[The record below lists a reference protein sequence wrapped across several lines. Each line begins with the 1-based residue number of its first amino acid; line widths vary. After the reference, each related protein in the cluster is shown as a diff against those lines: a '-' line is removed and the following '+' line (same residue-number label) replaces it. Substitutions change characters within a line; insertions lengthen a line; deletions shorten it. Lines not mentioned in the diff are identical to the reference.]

1 MSKIFIWIAH
11 NKKRHKNIYMFVT
24 YFLLNVSQPHRIVE
38 RGIERRNGIMND
50 RKKTAER
57 IKAARSLAG
66 FAERKAFC
74 SNFDLPLA
82 TLEAWERGKN
92 PLTLKG
98 AKRIVDALRSV
109 NVYCSQQW
117 LMEGKGFS
125 PRPLEEISLELDMAF
140 PNTLRSLEENLK
152 IAKELSTF
160 KTLNEGA
167 IVTIVTD
174 SGMSPFFEEGDYVGG
189 IKKIPIAKALD
200 KKCIVEL
207 LNGARIV
214 RILTQGQNNTYTLE
228 KTNPAGCSGH
238 EESEKNIEILSAA
251 PIIWHRSFSQ

>member
-1 MSKIFIWIAH
+1 
-11 NKKRHKNIYMFVT
+11 
-24 YFLLNVSQPHRIVE
+24 
-38 RGIERRNGIMND
+38 MNA

-74 SNFDLPLA
+74 LNFGLPLA

-98 AKRIVDALRSV
+98 AKRIVEALRFV
-109 NVYCSQQW
+109 NVYCSEEW

-140 PNTLRSLEENLK
+140 SNTISSLEENLK

-167 IVTIVTD
+167 IVTIVED
-174 SGMSPFFEEGDYVGG
+174 SCMTPFFEEGDYVGG
-189 IKKIPIAKALD
+189 IKQTSFNLEKALN
-200 KKCIVEL
+200 KRCIVEL
-207 LNGARIV
+207 LNGAMIV

-228 KTNPAGCSGH
+228 KANSAGSSGH
-238 EESEKNIEILSAA
+238 QEHEKDIEILSVA
-251 PIIWHRSFSQ
+251 PIIWHRTFFQ